1 MKIVLTD
8 SGFGGLGI
16 AAELYEYLKKIF
28 PGEPVEIV
36 YVNGLPHRRYGY
48 NSIPDINRKVS
59 TFENLLRNIEDR
71 LDPDFI
77 VIACNTLS
85 VLFDKTNIYKRIS
98 PKTTDILKFG
108 TVTVLQR
115 YQAKSDI
122 LLAITGSETTISSGI
137 HVEFFR
143 SYPAVFKTVLPIA
156 NTELITA
163 IESDSTSELTKYLV
177 NKCIRRMTDELHRT
191 DYSAAALILACTH
204 FPYVEHLFRGAL
216 KRLSIKAD
224 IINPNLDLLEYL
236 KSLIP
241 VSEDRIRQPKSI
253 QIISKT
259 AVEPT
264 RMRSISSLIKEI
276 SNDTI
281 TALHNYRYIPD
292 FYDVDDTIFRQ

>member
-1 MKIVLTD
+1 MKIALTD

-16 AAELYEYLKKIF
+16 AAKLYEYLEKIF
-28 PGEPVEIV
+28 PAEPVEII

-48 NSIPDINRKVS
+48 NSIPDIDRKVS

-71 LDPDFI
+71 LHPDFI

-85 VLFDKTNIYKRIS
+85 VLFDKTIIYRRITT
-98 PKTTDILKFG
+98 KTIDILKFG
-108 TVTVLQR
+108 TVTVLQL

-122 LLAITGSETTISSGI
+122 LLAITGSETTISSGF
-137 HVEFFR
+137 HFEFFR

-163 IESDSTSELTKYLV
+163 IENDSTSEFTKYLV
-177 NKCIRRMTDELHRT
+177 YKCIRQMTDELQRA
-191 DYSAAALILACTH
+191 DYSAAVLILACTH
-204 FPYVEHLFRGAL
+204 FPYVEHLFQDAL

-241 VSEDRIRQPKSI
+241 VSKEKIRQPKSI

-292 FYDVDDTIFRQ
+292 YYDVDDTIFRQ

>member
-1 MKIVLTD
+1 MKIALTD

-16 AAELYEYLKKIF
+16 AAKLYEYLDNIF
-28 PGEPVEIV
+28 PAEPVEII
-36 YVNGLPHRRYGY
+36 YVNGLPHEYYGY
-48 NSIPDINRKVS
+48 NSIPKIQDKVN
-59 TFENLLRNIEDR
+59 TFGSLLQNIENR
-71 LDPDFI
+71 LQPDFI
-77 VIACNTLS
+77 VITCNTLS
-85 VLFDKTNIYKRIS
+85 VLFDKTDIYKSIVS
-98 PKTTDILKFG
+98 KTIDILKFG
-108 TVTVLQR
+108 TITVLER

-143 SYPAVFKTVLPIA
+143 NYPAFFKTVLPIA

-163 IESDSTSELTKYLV
+163 IEDDSTSEFTKYLV
-177 NKCIRRMTDELHRT
+177 YKCIRQMTDELQRA

-204 FPYVEHLFRGAL
+204 FPYVEHLFRNAFNH
-216 KRLSIKAD
+216 LSVKTD

-241 VSEDRIRQPKSI
+241 VSEEKTQHPKSI

-292 FYDVDDTIFRQ
+292 FYDVDSIIFKQ